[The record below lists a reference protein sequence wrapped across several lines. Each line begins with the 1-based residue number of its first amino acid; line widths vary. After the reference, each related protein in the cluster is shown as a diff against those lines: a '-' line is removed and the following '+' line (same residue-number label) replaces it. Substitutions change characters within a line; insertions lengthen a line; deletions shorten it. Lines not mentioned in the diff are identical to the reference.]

1 MIRIGF
7 QFNFFRGCTI
17 LSHQTMF
24 HSISLDNNQV
34 SAKKCSMFFPGIL
47 YKESYSRQKKLGCWL
62 KAEYSVTYATNCCLS
77 VINTLGVDI

>member
-17 LSHQTMF
+17 ISHQTMF
-24 HSISLDNNQV
+24 HSISLDYIQV
-34 SAKKCSMFFPGIL
+34 SAKKCSMFSQV
-47 YKESYSRQKKLGCWL
+47 SYIKRIIRVKKKLGCWL
-62 KAEYSVTYATNCCLS
+62 KAEYSVTYATNCSLS